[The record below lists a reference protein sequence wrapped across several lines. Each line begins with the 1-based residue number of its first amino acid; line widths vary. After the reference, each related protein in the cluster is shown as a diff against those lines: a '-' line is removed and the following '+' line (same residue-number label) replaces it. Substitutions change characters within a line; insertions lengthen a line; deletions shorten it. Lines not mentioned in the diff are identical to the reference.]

1 MKSMRVVLSA
11 LLSGTIL
18 AVFVAC
24 GPVTHYDGVFDPDA
38 VEIDEELLLEIDE
51 DIIEEQ

>member
-1 MKSMRVVLSA
+1 MKSTRVVFYT

-18 AVFVAC
+18 AIFVAC

-38 VEIDEELLLEIDE
+38 VEIDDELRLEVDE